1 MQLKNFFTIFFD
13 PTIRLQNYK
22 NEFYQ
27 IEDIE
32 KNKFLFKKDATKIP
46 ISKK

>member
-32 KNKFLFKKDATKIP
+32 KKKIFVQKRRY
-46 ISKK
+46 